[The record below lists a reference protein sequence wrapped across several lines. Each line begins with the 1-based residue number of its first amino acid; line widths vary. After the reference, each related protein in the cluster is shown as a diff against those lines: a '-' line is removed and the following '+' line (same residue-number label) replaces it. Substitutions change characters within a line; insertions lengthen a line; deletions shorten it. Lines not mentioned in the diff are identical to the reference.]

1 MSVATLALGCLT
13 YLALSGQTATAP
25 QQLTQAD
32 RDIAVRHLAE
42 TRQKFLDSIAG
53 LSQEQW
59 AFKPGPDRWSIAEVA
74 EHIAISESTILEL
87 IMEKIMKAPAVP
99 KDAAGPTDQKVI
111 EMVTDRTEKAQAPEM
126 LRPTNKWATRE
137 ALVGDF
143 NTARERTVAYV
154 KTSTEDMRGHSAP
167 HPVMKMLDGYQW
179 ILLLSG
185 HTARHTAQIQEVK
198 SAAGYPSR

>member
-1 MSVATLALGCLT
+1 MSVASFALGCLT
-13 YLALSGQTATAP
+13 SLALTGQAAVAP
-25 QQLTQAD
+25 QQITQAD
-32 RDIAVRHLAE
+32 RDMAVRHLAE
-42 TRQKFLDSIAG
+42 TRQKFLDSIDG

-87 IMEKIMKAPAVP
+87 ITEKIMKAPAVP
-99 KDAAGPTDQKVI
+99 RDPTGPTDQRVI
-111 EMVTDRTEKAQAPEM
+111 DMVTDRSEKAQAPEM
-126 LRPTNKWATRE
+126 LKPVNKWATRD
-137 ALVGDF
+137 ALVGAF

-154 KTSTEDMRGHSAP
+154 KTSTDDMRGHSAP